1 MNSNLGGL
9 TSLATDSTA
18 LPSQKLAISSIQKR
32 MLTQLEIELL
42 QKDKRDSFDQMLEIM
57 KSQGQIKNLFDTNP
71 LLKTQEQLKKL
82 CEITQPVSSISRLQD
97 QMKNYEANFMGGI
110 LGQAKKLHELSQPVS
125 PISRLQEQMKSY
137 EAYPLDNMLGLRKIF
152 ESTLEFQGLAQNH
165 TELVANV
172 HINEDGTFSVGNES
186 VSQEEII
193 EYINDFSINCES
205 YIDAINGFIEQLKNL
220 SNPIIKAV
228 LIYLFIPY
236 FIAIFANVTTSYWE
250 EQWNQFPN
258 LSTREVKNEIISRA
272 NENYNSQFLLDHHFV
287 ATKILF
293 VRNYEST
300 KAEIIDELYIGKIVK
315 VIDKK
320 RSWCLIEYQDSDTNE
335 FKQGW
340 VFSRYLSKFN
350 R

>member
-1 MNSNLGGL
+1 
-9 TSLATDSTA
+9 
-18 LPSQKLAISSIQKR
+18 